1 MTNSEMKDQFVVVM
15 VPESAGLARRQE
27 SAAIKVLPW
36 LVAALLVCIAGVML
50 LSSQSSQG
58 QMEMAAKNGKS
69 SRLQHFPVTNE
80 RSKMIT
86 AKMHAIQTKLDEADT
101 NDEADQS
108 DDEADQSEGP
118 PADQSEG
125 PLDEADQSEGPP
137 ADQSE
142 GPLDEADQSEG
153 PPAICSDWELIHAC
167 QEEDS
172 TQEGISDE
180 CFHRAEPHAK
190 NFEECQGITDAQSVT
205 PECQQ
210 KVEAVMASC
219 EPALH
224 DWGAWMWHEEQ
235 EFGGALNFFGAPNG
249 EQACEGHDLDEEY
262 CNAVGCC
269 QWDSSDGKCW
279 SAVGAEVCH
288 APADGESHA
297 SDDDGGHEV
306 EEAPAAEAA
315 PAQPEEE
322 ETQAAE

>member
-137 ADQSE
+137 A
-142 GPLDEADQSEG
+142 
-153 PPAICSDWELIHAC
+153 ICSDWELIHAC

-249 EQACEGHDLDEEY
+249 EQACEGHDLDEES